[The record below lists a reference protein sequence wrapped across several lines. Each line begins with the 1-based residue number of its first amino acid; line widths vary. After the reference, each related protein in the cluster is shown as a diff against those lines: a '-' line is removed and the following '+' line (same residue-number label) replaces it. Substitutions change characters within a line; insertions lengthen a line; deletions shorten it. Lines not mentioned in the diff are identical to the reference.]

1 MLIRRRDVGKTC
13 DMESTQRADVDVG
26 VIGAGIIGSSVAYQI
41 ARRRHMKILVV
52 DKAAGPATGSTGA
65 SVAISRCRYTVPE
78 VVRLAYCSQLAYR
91 SWSEFTGL
99 PEPIS
104 DYTELGALWIFDR
117 TADQLA
123 AEYKRLQSNGV
134 AVEILSAS
142 DVLDRWPE
150 LDLCVEPIDFEALN
164 KHQCRQG
171 KSFLYEIEAGIADPA
186 GANADL
192 IAASKKEK
200 VEVLFGV
207 GVADVVTDEGR
218 VTGVLLD
225 SGEEV
230 RCGLVINAAGPWCNQ
245 INEKA
250 GAQRRWTLTPT
261 RVQLVLREWAET
273 DPRLPITFDGSTD
286 GCYRLERSG
295 QQILL
300 VSPEV
305 PRFME
310 PTNDPD
316 NFSTYPDR
324 ECVETTLAAFQHRA
338 PGVRHVGT
346 TTGTCGLYTIN
357 EQDSHPIVGPS
368 EIPGLWLANG
378 FSGHGFKLAPGIG
391 AMVARAITGAEAPFD
406 PDIPDDLFS
415 IERTPLA
422 TSGGV
427 FA

>member
-1 MLIRRRDVGKTC
+1 MVQSGDA
-13 DMESTQRADVDVG
+13 DEAEAMESTHHPDVDVI
-26 VIGAGIIGSSVAYQI
+26 VIGAGIIGSAVAYQI
-41 ARRRHMKILVV
+41 ARRSPLRVLVV

-91 SWSEFTGL
+91 SWSTFTGL
-99 PEPIS
+99 REPIS
-104 DYTELGALWIFDR
+104 DYTQLGALWVFDR
-117 TADQLA
+117 TSEQLA
-123 AEYKRLQSNGV
+123 AEYERMRGNGV
-134 AVEILSAS
+134 AVEVLSANE
-142 DVLDRWPE
+142 VLHRWPE
-150 LDLCVEPIDFEALN
+150 LDLCIEPIDFEAVD

-171 KSFLYEIEAGIADPA
+171 KFFLYEVEAGIADPA

-192 IAASKKEK
+192 VAASRREG
-200 VEVLFGV
+200 VDVRFGT
-207 GVADVVTDEGR
+207 GVTDIVTDEGR
-218 VTGVLLD
+218 VFGVRLD
-225 SGEEV
+225 NGDEV
-230 RCGLVINAAGPWCNQ
+230 RCGLVVNAAGPWCNK
-245 INEKA
+245 INEMA

-261 RVQLVLREWAET
+261 RVQLVLREWNDT

-286 GCYRLERSG
+286 GCYRMERSG
-295 QQILL
+295 NQILL
-300 VSPEV
+300 VSPEI
-305 PRFME
+305 PSFME
-310 PTNDPD
+310 ATSDPD
-316 NFSTYPDR
+316 NLRMSPDR
-324 ECVETTLAAFQHRA
+324 ECVEATLAAFQHRA

-368 EIPGLWLANG
+368 EVPGLWLANG

-391 AMVARAITGAEAPFD
+391 AMMARAITGAEAPFD

-415 IERTPLA
+415 IDRTPLA

>member
-1 MLIRRRDVGKTC
+1 MVQSGDA
-13 DMESTQRADVDVG
+13 DEAEAMEPTHHPDVDVI
-26 VIGAGIIGSSVAYQI
+26 VIGAGIIGSAVAYQI
-41 ARRRHMKILVV
+41 ARRSPLRVLVV

-91 SWSEFTGL
+91 SWSTFTGL
-99 PEPIS
+99 REPIS
-104 DYTELGALWIFDR
+104 DYTQLGALWVFDR
-117 TADQLA
+117 TSEQLA
-123 AEYKRLQSNGV
+123 AEYERMRGNGV
-134 AVEILSAS
+134 AVEVLSANE
-142 DVLDRWPE
+142 VLHRWPE
-150 LDLCVEPIDFEALN
+150 LDLCIEPIDFEAVD

-171 KSFLYEIEAGIADPA
+171 KFFLYEVEAGIADPA

-192 IAASKKEK
+192 VAASRREG
-200 VEVLFGV
+200 VDVRFGT
-207 GVADVVTDEGR
+207 GVTDIVTDEGR
-218 VTGVLLD
+218 VFGVRLD
-225 SGEEV
+225 NGDEV
-230 RCGLVINAAGPWCNQ
+230 RCGLVVNAAGPWCNK
-245 INEKA
+245 INEMA

-261 RVQLVLREWAET
+261 RVQLVLREWNDT

-286 GCYRLERSG
+286 GCYRMERSG
-295 QQILL
+295 NQILL
-300 VSPEV
+300 VSPES
-305 PRFME
+305 PSFME
-310 PTNDPD
+310 ATSDPD
-316 NFSTYPDR
+316 NLRMSPDR
-324 ECVETTLAAFQHRA
+324 ECVEATLAAFQHRA

-368 EIPGLWLANG
+368 EVPGLWLANG

-391 AMVARAITGAEAPFD
+391 AMMARAITGAEAPFD

-415 IERTPLA
+415 IDRTPLA

>member
-1 MLIRRRDVGKTC
+1 MVQSGDA
-13 DMESTQRADVDVG
+13 DEAEAMEPTHQPDVDVI
-26 VIGAGIIGSSVAYQI
+26 VIGAGIIGSAVAYQI
-41 ARRRHMKILVV
+41 ARRSPLRVLVV

-91 SWSEFTGL
+91 SWSTFTGL
-99 PEPIS
+99 REPIS
-104 DYTELGALWIFDR
+104 DYTQLGALWVFDR
-117 TADQLA
+117 TSEQLA
-123 AEYKRLQSNGV
+123 AEYERMRGKGV
-134 AVEILSAS
+134 EVEVLSAHE
-142 DVLDRWPE
+142 VLHRWPE
-150 LDLCVEPIDFEALN
+150 LNLCIEPIDFEAVD

-171 KSFLYEIEAGIADPA
+171 KFFLYEVEAGIADPA

-192 IAASKKEK
+192 VAASRRQG
-200 VEVLFGV
+200 VDVRFGT
-207 GVADVVTDEGR
+207 GVTDIVTDEGR
-218 VTGVLLD
+218 VFGVRLD
-225 SGEEV
+225 NGDEV
-230 RCGLVINAAGPWCNQ
+230 RCGLVVNAAGPWCNQ
-245 INEKA
+245 INEIA

-261 RVQLVLREWAET
+261 RVQLILREWNDT

-286 GCYRLERSG
+286 GCYRMERSG
-295 QQILL
+295 NQILL
-300 VSPEV
+300 VSPEI
-305 PRFME
+305 PSFME
-310 PTNDPD
+310 ATSDPD
-316 NFSTYPDR
+316 NLRTSPDR
-324 ECVETTLAAFQHRA
+324 ECVEATLAAFQHRA

-368 EIPGLWLANG
+368 EVPGLWLANG

-415 IERTPLA
+415 IDRIPLA

>member
-1 MLIRRRDVGKTC
+1 MVQSGDA
-13 DMESTQRADVDVG
+13 DEAEAMELTHHPDVDVI
-26 VIGAGIIGSSVAYQI
+26 VIGAGIIGSAVAYQI
-41 ARRRHMKILVV
+41 ARRSPLRVLVV
-52 DKAAGPATGSTGA
+52 DTAAGPATGSTGA

-91 SWSEFTGL
+91 SWSTFTGL
-99 PEPIS
+99 REPIS
-104 DYTELGALWIFDR
+104 DYTQLGALWVFDR
-117 TADQLA
+117 TSEQLA
-123 AEYKRLQSNGV
+123 AEYERMRGNGV
-134 AVEILSAS
+134 AVEVLSANE
-142 DVLDRWPE
+142 VLHRWPE
-150 LDLCVEPIDFEALN
+150 LDLCIEPIDFEAVD

-171 KSFLYEIEAGIADPA
+171 KFFLYEVEAGIADPA

-192 IAASKKEK
+192 VAASRREG
-200 VEVLFGV
+200 VDVRFGT
-207 GVADVVTDEGR
+207 GVTDIVTDEGR
-218 VTGVLLD
+218 VFGVRLD
-225 SGEEV
+225 NGDEV
-230 RCGLVINAAGPWCNQ
+230 RCGLVVNAAGPWCNK
-245 INEKA
+245 INEMA

-261 RVQLVLREWAET
+261 RVQLVLREWNDT

-286 GCYRLERSG
+286 GCYRMERSG
-295 QQILL
+295 NQILL
-300 VSPEV
+300 VSPEI
-305 PRFME
+305 PSFME
-310 PTNDPD
+310 ATSDPD
-316 NFSTYPDR
+316 NLRTSPDR
-324 ECVETTLAAFQHRA
+324 ECVEATLAAFQHRA

-368 EIPGLWLANG
+368 EVPGLWLANG

-415 IERTPLA
+415 IDRTPLA